1 MVLRW
6 YARLMSSIEPHENE
20 PHENY
25 WSWKRRFQRSVYQ
38 LLFIFVLYILST
50 GPMYW
55 HCYAAYH
62 LNGSEY
68 ITKLYLPIVWACE
81 IDIVN
86 DFFNWY
92 IGLWIL

>member
-1 MVLRW
+1 M
-6 YARLMSSIEPHENE
+6 
-20 PHENY
+20 
-25 WSWKRRFQRSVYQ
+25 
-38 LLFIFVLYILST
+38 LYILST
-50 GPMYW
+50 GLMYW
-55 HCYAAYH
+55 YCFSAYY

-68 ITKLYLPIVWACE
+68 LTKLYFPIVWACE